1 MRRHS
6 QYHEG
11 YAHMMNKDYI
21 LRIAE
26 RFGRALAIILRL
38 RKSNQFEES
47 LIYIDDVF
55 LQTTGFTASF
65 VNSASEEMLLQLIS
79 PLGILNVQKCA
90 WIALLLKEEGDIYV
104 DMGNEDESYFRY
116 LKSLHFFLEVAKH
129 ADEARDID
137 VASAIEYDLQELEAF
152 DLPQETYSRL
162 FGYFDAAGQYTR
174 ASDMLNEAVNKAEG
188 PVDPKI
194 IEQGKAF
201 YKRLRGRNDEDLRMN
216 GFSKREVEEELEKLE
231 KKN

>member
-1 MRRHS
+1 
-6 QYHEG
+6 
-11 YAHMMNKDYI
+11 MMNKDYI

-65 VNSASEEMLLQLIS
+65 VNSAAEEMLLQLIS

-104 DMGNEDESYFRY
+104 EMGNEDESYFRY
-116 LKSLHFFLEVAKH
+116 LKSLHFFLEVAK
-129 ADEARDID
+129 
-137 VASAIEYDLQELEAF
+137 Y
-152 DLPQETYSRL
+152 
-162 FGYFDAAGQYTR
+162 
-174 ASDMLNEAVNKAEG
+174 
-188 PVDPKI
+188 
-194 IEQGKAF
+194 
-201 YKRLRGRNDEDLRMN
+201 ED
-216 GFSKREVEEELEKLE
+216 
-231 KKN
+231 

>member
-1 MRRHS
+1 
-6 QYHEG
+6 
-11 YAHMMNKDYI
+11 MMNKDYI

-104 DMGNEDESYFRY
+104 EMGNEDESYFRY
-116 LKSLHFFLEVAKH
+116 LKSLLFFLEVAKH
-129 ADEARDID
+129 EDEARDID
-137 VASAIEYDLQELEAF
+137 IASAIEYDLQALEAF
-152 DLPQETYSRL
+152 DLPQETYTRL
-162 FGYFDAAGQYTR
+162 FSYFDAAGQYTR
-174 ASDMLNEAVNKAEG
+174 ARDMLNEAVNKAEG
-188 PVDPKI
+188 SVDPKLF
-194 IEQGKAF
+194 EQGKAF
-201 YKRLRGRNDEDLRMN
+201 YERLWGRSDADLEAGGISR
-216 GFSKREVEEELEKLE
+216 KEVEEGLERLE
-231 KKN
+231 EKS